1 MKKTALIPLFAGL
14 LLASCAGSA
23 TDSKSADTLSD
34 STANIC
40 LSGKW
45 AIESIAVDDSTS
57 VIPDSLGLA
66 DEAYMTFSCDSTVS
80 ISTGCNTMGGMYI
93 INGDSI
99 RFDNMMKTR
108 MACPNMD
115 IEYALSNVLPSI
127 ATVETVSDSTVRLN
141 ASGAM
146 PVISLRRLSEPAKC
160 HVDE

>member
-1 MKKTALIPLFAGL
+1 MKKTVLIPLFAGL
-14 LLASCAGSA
+14 MLASCAGSA
-23 TDSKSADTLSD
+23 SSDNNSADTSAD
-34 STANIC
+34 STCTVC
-40 LSGKW
+40 LNGKW

-127 ATVETVSDSTVRLN
+127 ATVELANDSTARLN
-141 ASGAM
+141 AAGAM
-146 PVISLRRLSEPAKC
+146 PCISIRRISQPVKC
-160 HVDE
+160 QAE